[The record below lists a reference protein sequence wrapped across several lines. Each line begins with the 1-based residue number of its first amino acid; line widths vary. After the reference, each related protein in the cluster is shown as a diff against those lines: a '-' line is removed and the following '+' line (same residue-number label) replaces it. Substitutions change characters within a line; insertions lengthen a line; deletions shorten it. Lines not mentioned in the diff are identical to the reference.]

1 MSSSRRTVFGGK
13 SESITMGENM
23 RRLDDHFRSDLKHG
37 ALADLTKMVRS
48 DTSLCL
54 ELRGQSINIYYRG
67 GSLMKVEKKSL
78 KKYTVFFDPKYFM
91 DGRELDLPECNIG
104 GKEGVEKWL
113 EVSPRLKQAMDCY
126 FGKHPAD
133 EREFQQLLV
142 RDNNFGSIAKSTDYY
157 ICDIEYSSDNG
168 RFDMIA
174 VHWPSTASERKK
186 EKDRRLVLVEVKHGD
201 GSLTGTAGLCK
212 HISDVNKY
220 LENPEHVRHLKT
232 DMVHV
237 FNQKLGL
244 CLIKC
249 ANKLCSFSDEK
260 PIFLLVL
267 ANHDPESSK
276 LRNLLHNLPD
286 SPNAELRIATASF
299 LGYGL
304 YEQGVHTVEA
314 VESRFGDYI
323 YSKESLS
330 P

>member
-1 MSSSRRTVFGGK
+1 
-13 SESITMGENM
+13 M
-23 RRLDDHFRSDLKHG
+23 RRLDSDFLTDLKDG
-37 ALADLTKMVRS
+37 VLAKLTEMVQS

-67 GSLMKVEKKSL
+67 GSLMKVKKKSPET
-78 KKYTVFFDPKYFM
+78 YSVIFDKNYGINEAALPKC
-91 DGRELDLPECNIG
+91 EIV
-104 GKEGVEKWL
+104 GKEDLEKWL
-113 EVSPRLKQAMDCY
+113 EVSPMLKQAMDRY
-126 FGKHPAD
+126 FGKHPVD
-133 EREFQQLLV
+133 EREFQQLIL
-142 RDNNFGSIAKSTDYY
+142 RDNNFGSIANSTDYY
-157 ICDIEYSSDNG
+157 ICDIEYSSENG

-174 VHWPSTASERKK
+174 VHWPSTTSERMK

-201 GSLTGTAGLCK
+201 GALTGSSGLHD
-212 HISDVNKY
+212 HIVDIN
-220 LENPEHVRHLKT
+220 EHLDSCETVRNLKE
-232 DMVHV
+232 DMVQV
-237 FNQKLGL
+237 FNQKRRLK
-244 CLIKC
+244 LIKC
-249 ANKLCSFSDEK
+249 KRDLFSFNDDP
-260 PIFLLVL
+260 PILLLVL